1 MSEDKIKANA
11 EFVISQ
17 LGPLSG
23 LAFGYNAESVAWVDG
38 FIENQRNRSDIDENM
53 VNGLVSTLGSF
64 LGECIIRCYGGR
76 WQNIRGEWCVS
87 FDDKNAANPFGKV
100 RKQFMRGQEDSIKKF
115 FEMIPQLFKEPL
127 QVCAQPDMSLK
138 EQLEH
143 YIRLAEDAYSSAY
156 DVPSGSGRSAAYSE
170 CKEFM
175 AEAIR
180 LARQLG
186 LEDRAA
192 ELEKKLEHYKSVF
205 RHQMG

>member
-1 MSEDKIKANA
+1 MNEDAIKANA
-11 EFVISQ
+11 ESVIAQ

-23 LAFGYNAESVAWVDG
+23 MDFGYNVESVAWVDG
-38 FIENQRNRSDIDENM
+38 FIENQRIRSDIDENE
-53 VNGLVSTLGSF
+53 VQGLVSTLGSF

-76 WQNIRGEWCVS
+76 WQNIKGEWCVS

-100 RKQFMRGQEDSIKKF
+100 RKQFMHGQEDSTKKF

-127 QVCAQPDMSLK
+127 QVCAHPDMSLE

-143 YIRLAEDAYSSAY
+143 FIHLAEDAYSSAY
-156 DVPSGSGRSAAYSE
+156 DVPSASGRSAAYSE

-175 AEAIR
+175 TEAIR

-186 LEDRAA
+186 HEDRVA
-192 ELEKKLEHYKSVF
+192 ELEEKLEHYKAVF